1 MKHMLRGAAIAAMLA
16 AVPALAEERIC
27 TGTIGAI
34 QLDNVRVPD
43 GRSCT
48 LQGTILN
55 GNIVVGRGATLVATG
70 VRMNG
75 NVRAE
80 GHRLVRLDGGTDV
93 GGSVQLTQ
101 GGRAQISGIAVDSDI
116 QLDANLGAL
125 ALAANRVGGNVQVV
139 GNSGGVTLNR
149 NRISGALQ
157 CKENSPAPTGS
168 GNVAGDKE
176 RQCARL

>member
-1 MKHMLRGAAIAAMLA
+1 MNKMLCGAAFAAMLA
-16 AVPALAEERIC
+16 AVPAAAEERIC

-48 LQGTILN
+48 LTGTILN
-55 GNIVVGRGATLVATG
+55 GNIVVGRGATLVASG
-70 VRMNG
+70 VRLNG
-75 NVRAE
+75 NVQAE
-80 GHRLVRLDGGTDV
+80 GHRLVRLEGNSEV
-93 GGSVQLTQ
+93 GGSVQLKQ
-101 GGRAQISGIAVDSDI
+101 GGQARLSGITVDSDI
-116 QLDANLGAL
+116 QLDSNLGAI
-125 ALAANRVGGNVQVV
+125 AASANRVGGNVQVV
-139 GNSGGVTLNR
+139 GNSGGVALNR

-176 RQCARL
+176 GQCARL